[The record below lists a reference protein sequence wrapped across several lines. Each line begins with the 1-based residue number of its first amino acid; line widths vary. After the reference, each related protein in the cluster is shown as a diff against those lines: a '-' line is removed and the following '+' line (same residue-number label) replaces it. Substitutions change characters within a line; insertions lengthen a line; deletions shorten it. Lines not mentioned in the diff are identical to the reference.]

1 MLCDPL
7 CHLVC
12 FIQSRHVCLVTLQF
26 VDIGLSSNIAY
37 LQGLAA
43 AHDVTTLPAFHLWK
57 DQVAVEVRLLS
68 GG

>member
-1 MLCDPL
+1 MCAW
-7 CHLVC
+7 
-12 FIQSRHVCLVTLQF
+12 SRFSF

-43 AHDVTTLPAFHLWK
+43 AHGVTTLPAFHLWK